1 MNVYA
6 LIAPIVLA
14 PFLSRLLCRWLGLV
28 KPNFRGER
36 IPSAL
41 GLTFVLIA
49 VGYQALIVLFPPP
62 LPPNTTGQFND
73 YDLSYY
79 QNSGLGRPFY
89 VVLIFGLLGFIDD
102 RWGNRSVGGFR
113 GHLRSLFSGKP
124 TTGALKLVGG
134 GLAALWCVWPSSP
147 EVLLHPEIQEWL
159 KFPVGAALIALS
171 ANTVNL
177 LDLRPGRAY
186 FGFLLLLLPS
196 LVLPSLVSNWVGAFQ
211 YAPNFGFRTVL
222 VGALIEWPF
231 DARAKGM
238 LGDTGSNFLGALA
251 GIAAVGALPLWG
263 QVVMLSV
270 LLLLNALAERYSIT
284 ATIEKTPWLRWIDR
298 RLGVR

>member
-6 LIAPIVLA
+6 LIAPLVLA

-36 IPSAL
+36 IPSAI

-62 LPPNTTGQFND
+62 LPPDKPGLFND
-73 YDLSYY
+73 YDLFYY
-79 QNSGLGRPFY
+79 RNSGLGRPFY

-113 GHLRSLFSGKP
+113 GHLRSLFTGKP

-134 GLAALWCVWPSSP
+134 GLASLWCVWPSSP

-177 LDLRPGRAY
+177 LDLRPGRAL
-186 FGFLLLLLPS
+186 FGFALLLAPS
-196 LVLPSLVSNWVGAFQ
+196 VRAAASFWPVLC
-211 YAPNFGFRTVL
+211 
-222 VGALIEWPF
+222 GALIEWPF

-251 GIAAVGALPLWG
+251 GIAAVTALPLWG